1 MSASLE
7 RLLTS
12 IAEKSANFIF
22 NIDPARVDR
31 ASRGLIT
38 TLGEPRS
45 AYSDGLTSSAL
56 QIIYDVRWPGFGALV
71 RRLHRLSALPLL
83 DVLRVLQAVA
93 LYERRSDVRRCVGRD
108 ARSSLID
115 RIGLPAFDMIVA
127 TPGANAGP
135 QSELNIADMPVA
147 LLARGGFQALEMHN
161 CWECADSRHL
171 VALCLPFDELVS
183 RRVPSAFAKSALPA
197 TDLHGLIERLDLFF
211 PEHAWLFGCDMDK
224 TLSVSTMG

>member
-22 NIDPARVDR
+22 NVDPARVDR

-45 AYSDGLTSSAL
+45 AYCDGLASSAL
-56 QIIYDVRWPGFGALV
+56 QVIYNVRWPGFSALL

-93 LYERRSDVRRCVGRD
+93 LYERRSDVRRCIGRN

-115 RIGLPAFDMIVA
+115 RVGQPAFDMIVA
-127 TPGANAGP
+127 TAGANAGP
-135 QSELNIADMPVA
+135 PSEFNIADMPVA
-147 LLARGGFQALEMHN
+147 LLARRGFQVLEMYN

-171 VALCLPFDELVS
+171 VALCLPFDEVIS
-183 RRVPSAFAKSALPA
+183 GPVPGAFVKSALPA

-224 TLSVSTMG
+224 TLSASPMG